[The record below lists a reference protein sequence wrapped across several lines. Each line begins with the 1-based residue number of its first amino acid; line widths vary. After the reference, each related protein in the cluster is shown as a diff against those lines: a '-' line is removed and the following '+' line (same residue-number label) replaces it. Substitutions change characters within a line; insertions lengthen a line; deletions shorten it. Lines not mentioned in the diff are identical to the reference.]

1 VPALAARGIRIRVGI
16 HVGECE
22 KRGEEWRG
30 MAVHVGARIGSLAGP
45 GEILASRTVRDLSA
59 GSGMFFEGLGAHRLR
74 GMPEDIDIYRVSK
87 P

>member
-1 VPALAARGIRIRVGI
+1 MGI

-59 GSGMFFEGLGAHRLR
+59 GSGMIFECLGAHRLK

>member
-1 VPALAARGIRIRVGI
+1 VGI

-22 KRGEEWRG
+22 KRGEEWSG

-59 GSGMFFEGLGAHRLR
+59 GSGMFFEGLGAHRLK
-74 GMPEDIDIYRVSK
+74 GTPEDIDIYRVSK

>member
-1 VPALAARGIRIRVGI
+1 VGI

-22 KRGEEWRG
+22 KRG
-30 MAVHVGARIGSLAGP
+30 VGARIGSLAGP
-45 GEILASRTVRDLSA
+45 GEILAGRTVRDLSA
-59 GSGMFFEGLGAHRLR
+59 GSGMIFEGLGAHRLK